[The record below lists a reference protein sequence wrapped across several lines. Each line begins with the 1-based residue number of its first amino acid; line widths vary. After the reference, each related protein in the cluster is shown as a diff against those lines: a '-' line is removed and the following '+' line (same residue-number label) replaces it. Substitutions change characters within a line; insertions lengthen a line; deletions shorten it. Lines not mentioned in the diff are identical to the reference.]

1 MTKLNGHDQ
10 FVIQAA
16 LELWQAQFEKEITE
30 AESNGRRVLY
40 DIKFPAMVAK
50 DLNSKIASLTKKK

>member
-30 AESNGRRVLY
+30 AESKGKRVLFDVRY
-40 DIKFPAMVAK
+40 PGMVVT
-50 DLNSKIASLTKKK
+50 DLNYKIASLTKKK

>member
-16 LELWQAQFEKEITE
+16 LELWQTQFEKEIRD
-30 AESNGRRVLY
+30 AESNGKRVLY
-40 DIKFPAMVAK
+40 DIKFPAMIAK

>member
-1 MTKLNGHDQ
+1 MKKLNAHDQ

-16 LELWQAQFEKEITE
+16 LELWVAQFEKEITE
-30 AESNGRRVLY
+30 AEAKGHRTMF

-50 DLNSKIASLTKKK
+50 DLNAKIASLTKKK

>member
-16 LELWQAQFEKEITE
+16 LELWQAQFEKEIRD
-30 AESNGRRVLY
+30 AESNGKRVLY
-40 DIKFPAMVAK
+40 DIKFPGMVAK

>member
-1 MTKLNGHDQ
+1 MKKLNGHDQ

-30 AESNGRRVLY
+30 AEANGKRVLY
-40 DIKFPAMVAK
+40 DIKFPAMVVK

>member
-1 MTKLNGHDQ
+1 MKKLNGHDQ

-16 LELWQAQFEKEITE
+16 LELWVAQFEKEITDAE
-30 AESNGRRVLY
+30 ANGRRVLY
-40 DIKFPAMVAK
+40 DIKFPAMIAK

>member
-1 MTKLNGHDQ
+1 MTKLNKYDQ

-30 AESNGRRVLY
+30 AEAKGHRVIF
-40 DIKFPAMVAK
+40 DIKYPAMVTK